1 MTGASDSRRTFLQR
15 TACGLGSVGL
25 ASLLSAEDSSRNGPA
40 AGGVIA
46 PHFAPTAKSVIF
58 LFMAGAPSQLDLF
71 DPKPAMQ
78 RLHGQPV
85 PQSFLAGLDDALIR
99 GSARVFAS
107 PRRFDRYGQCG
118 MQFSDFM
125 PHMGACA
132 DDLCMIRSMTTDVS
146 NHHPA
151 QLLMNCGMPR
161 FGLPSMGAWT
171 LYGLGSAS
179 QNLPGFVVM
188 LSKTGS
194 GDLGGSALWGNAFLP
209 AKHRGVTLRG
219 SGEPILHLDS
229 PAGITPPAQRLRL
242 DAVNQLNRQRQLQ
255 RPGDRVIGERIDA
268 YELAFRM
275 QMAAPEL
282 ADFSNES
289 AATLRMYGVD
299 EQPTHQFGANC
310 LMARRM
316 VERGVRFV
324 QLYHY
329 TWDDHSNLNEK
340 LAGNCR
346 ITDQPAAA
354 LIRDLKRRGMLDETL
369 VVWGGEFGRTPM
381 NEVRRGNSAG
391 KEGRDH
397 HPFAFTML
405 AAGGGVK
412 GGQVIGRTDELGYHV
427 VDDKVHVHDL
437 QATMLHCLGLDH
449 QRLTYRHQGRDFRL
463 TDVGGRVVRKMLG

>member
-1 MTGASDSRRTFLQR
+1 MLQGRRSFLQS
-15 TACGLGSVGL
+15 TACGLGSL
-25 ASLLSAEDSSRNGPA
+25 ALARLLQAETA
-40 AGGVIA
+40 ATPLPG
-46 PHFAPTAKSVIF
+46 PHFPPRAKNVIF

-71 DPKPAMQ
+71 DPKPRMRQ
-78 RLHGQPV
+78 LHGQPV
-85 PQSFLAGLDDALIR
+85 PDSFLAGLDDALIK

-107 PRRFDRYGQCG
+107 PRTFQRHGRCG
-118 MQFSDFM
+118 MHFSDFL
-125 PHMGACA
+125 PHLATCA
-132 DDLCMIRSMTTDVS
+132 DDLTMIRSMTTDVS

-151 QLLMNCGMPR
+151 QLLMNCGVPR
-161 FGLPSMGAWT
+161 FGMPSMGAWVH
-171 LYGLGSAS
+171 YGLGSES

-209 AKHRGVTLRG
+209 AKHRGVTLR
-219 SGEPILHLDS
+219 SEGEPILHLES
-229 PAGITPPAQRLRL
+229 PAGLSRAAQRLRL
-242 DAVNQLNRQRQLQ
+242 SAITDLNRQRLQ
-255 RPGDRVIGERIDA
+255 QRAGDRAIAERIDA

-275 QMAAPEL
+275 QMAGPEL
-282 ADFSNES
+282 ADFSDES
-289 AATLRMYGVD
+289 QQTLDLYGIGKK
-299 EQPTHQFGANC
+299 PMHLFASNC

-340 LAGNCR
+340 LGNNCK

-354 LIRDLKRRGMLDETL
+354 LIQDLKRRGLLDDTL

-381 NEVRRGNSAG
+381 NEVRRGNTAG

-405 AAGGGVK
+405 ACGGGVK
-412 GGQVIGRTDELGYHV
+412 AGQTIGATDELGYHV
-427 VDDKVHVHDL
+427 VEDKFHVHDL
-437 QATMLHCLGLDH
+437 QTTILHCLGLDH
-449 QRLTYRHQGRDFRL
+449 EQLTYRHQGRDHRL
-463 TDVGGRVVRKMLG
+463 TDVGGNVITKLLA